1 MPFTGRLHLFVPF
14 LPFSPSECAVV
25 LHKFMLEYATS
36 IRQPIDHDLSVIR
49 YIGHCRLSLVD
60 DGKIC
65 TALTEKYY
73 SKDLGAR
80 SLDNAVREV
89 RDELADKYSETD
101 VLATED
107 LNDGPLQTF
116 IVRRFLIADD
126 VYEVGVF
133 TDGTSGGEE
142 ANSDEDEVN
151 RDEDEVYRDEDEA
164 GSDEGVLRAQIR
176 WGR

>member
-1 MPFTGRLHLFVPF
+1 M
-14 LPFSPSECAVV
+14 
-25 LHKFMLEYATS
+25 
-36 IRQPIDHDLSVIR
+36 
-49 YIGHCRLSLVD
+49 
-60 DGKIC
+60 
-65 TALTEKYY
+65 TEKYY

-142 ANSDEDEVN
+142 ADGDEDEIN
-151 RDEDEVYRDEDEA
+151 RDEDEAYGDEEEVYRDEDEA
-164 GSDEGVLRAQIR
+164 DNDEAVPRARNR
-176 WGR
+176 WDR